1 MLPMIL
7 AIENDDDRRL
17 VEGRYLKYSKK
28 LYLIAKKILN
38 NHQDAEDS
46 VNDTIAIVIEN
57 LDRFKTDDEEY
68 LIKLLVICCRNAAIA
83 IYRKNKSRAGKTI
96 SLTSADPDDER
107 GDHDIRDDGSDVDK
121 PVLDGERCELMRKLI
136 DQLDLKYR
144 DVIVLKYYYMMSN
157 DKIAEIMKITEAL
170 VRMRLTRAKRI
181 LLEKGGD
188 ALYDAYHM

>member
-17 VEGRYLKYSKK
+17 VEGIYLKYSKK
-28 LYLIAKKILN
+28 LYLIAEKILN
-38 NHQDAEDS
+38 NHEDAEDS
-46 VNDTIAIVIEN
+46 VNDTIALVIEN

-107 GDHDIRDDGSDVDK
+107 GDHDICDESSDLDK
-121 PVLDGERCELMRKLI
+121 LVLDGERSELMRTLI

-144 DVIVLKYYYMMSN
+144 DVIMLKYYYMMSN
-157 DKIAEIMKITEAL
+157 DKIAGIMKITEAL

-188 ALYDAYHM
+188 ALYDTYHK